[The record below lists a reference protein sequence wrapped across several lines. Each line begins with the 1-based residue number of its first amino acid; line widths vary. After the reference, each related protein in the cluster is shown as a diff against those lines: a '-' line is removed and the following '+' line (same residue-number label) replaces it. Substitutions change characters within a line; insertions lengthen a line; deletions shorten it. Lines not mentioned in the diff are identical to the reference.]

1 MSKQLVFFGVIIILY
16 VLCRYIIILYVNLSH
31 PHLAKTSPVGNAF
44 TLAACWCLGPS
55 SGCHVRQS
63 RGFFRNS
70 RTNGFPLENSI
81 YWQCLEHFGIPTLN
95 YLRSPRKISWSC
107 SVLSFIDHDRY
118 HPMPAVAGPWR
129 PALELLQ
136 SLPEET
142 CWTMWVCFCF
152 MWGSNMAC
160 WVLPHR

>member
-1 MSKQLVFFGVIIILY
+1 M
-16 VLCRYIIILYVNLSH
+16 NLSH

-55 SGCHVRQS
+55 SGCDVRLS

-81 YWQCLEHFGIPTLN
+81 YWQCLEHFGIPHFKLFKTPPQDIMILQ
-95 YLRSPRKISWSC
+95 C
-107 SVLSFIDHDRY
+107 HTSFIDHDRY

-142 CWTMWVCFCF
+142 CWTMW
-152 MWGSNMAC
+152 GSNMAC
-160 WVLPHR
+160 WVLPHPRHDLSCIVLFPADCIHAGSCWCFGSG